1 MWMAGS
7 LERKGSVE
15 MAAMASPRPKATALQ
30 GASKDQVKWQAP
42 VRTSHSL
49 ADESAEP
56 VRRRD
61 ESEETSHVATA
72 PLWPM

>member
-1 MWMAGS
+1 MAGS
-7 LERKGSVE
+7 LDRKGSVE
-15 MAAMASPRPKATALQ
+15 MAAMPSPRPKATALQ
-30 GASKDQVKWQAP
+30 GASNDQVKWQVP

-56 VRRRD
+56 VSRRA
-61 ESEETSHVATA
+61 ESSETSHVATA